1 MISIGLIDEDHHFLN
16 YNINYLS
23 RFKNLELKFGYS
35 SIKDYSNNS
44 KKIEE
49 VDILLIDHKF
59 IKSGE
64 IQCSPKNSNR
74 KIILLS
80 NKLIRADLVSAIK
93 CGISGYMIKTC
104 NPHELYNAIVTVFSG
119 GCVLDP
125 NSTKIIMDTMRK
137 NDSHSDW
144 QILSRREREFA
155 IEAFKGASY
164 QQIADDLCVS
174 ISTVS
179 FHLQNIYSKLNV
191 KSKSEFFSKY
201 YMQEE

>member
-35 SIKDYSNNS
+35 SIKDYNNS
-44 KKIEE
+44 KKTEA
-49 VDILLIDHKF
+49 VDILLIDQKF

-64 IQCSPKNSNR
+64 IQWSSKNNNC

-93 CGISGYMIKTC
+93 RGISGYMIKTG
-104 NPHELYNAIVTVFSG
+104 NPYELYNAIVTVFSG

-125 NSTKIIMDTMRK
+125 NSTKVIMDTMRK
-137 NDSHSDW
+137 DDSHSDW

-155 IEAFKGASY
+155 IEVFKGASY